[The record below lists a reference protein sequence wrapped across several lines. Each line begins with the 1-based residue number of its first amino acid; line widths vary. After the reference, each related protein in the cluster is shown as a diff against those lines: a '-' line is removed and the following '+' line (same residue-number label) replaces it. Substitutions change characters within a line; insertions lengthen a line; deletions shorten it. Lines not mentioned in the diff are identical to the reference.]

1 MDNEMILLRGM
12 CAVAAKRLLD
22 RSEMDFH
29 SLGKKKCADYEIRLM
44 DYSLCSVPFDSS
56 AKRLSLAK
64 KLQDKG
70 LITLSQHRKGGIWSY
85 KFSSQ
90 ELTQKIYD
98 EAFELLSKFE
108 IKRGNGFTSYPQ
120 FTYTKAGSQEI
131 DRLGLLAF
139 DSLSDMQEV
148 EINE

>member
-1 MDNEMILLRGM
+1 MSNEMILLRGM

-29 SLGKKKCADYEIRLM
+29 SLGKKKCAEYEIRLAN
-44 DYSLCSVPFDSS
+44 YSLCSVPFESS

-64 KLQDKG
+64 KLQEKG
-70 LITLSQHRKGGIWSY
+70 LITLSQHRKGGIWNY

-120 FTYTKAGSQEI
+120 FTYTKQGFQEI
-131 DRLGLLAF
+131 DRLALLA
-139 DSLSDMQEV
+139 LTELENHLKEQTQ
-148 EINE
+148 